1 MHPDGYAQ
9 NLASGILRGRF
20 RDSIANPK
28 LLQPGKV
35 YEITVDLGPVAA
47 TLLEG
52 HRLRVDVCGAHF
64 PLYDRNPNTGEGP
77 FGSRTAIATETV
89 LHQPDAL
96 SRVILPCL
104 KK

>member
-1 MHPDGYAQ
+1 
-9 NLASGILRGRF
+9 
-20 RDSIANPK
+20 
-28 LLQPGKV
+28 
-35 YEITVDLGPVAA
+35 
-47 TLLEG
+47 LEG
-52 HRLRVDVCGAHF
+52 HRLRVDVCGALF

-77 FGSRTAIATETV
+77 FGSGAAIATETV